1 MPQSLANAL
10 LHVVFSTK
18 NRTPFLKTPELRGTM
33 TGYLIGTLQ
42 NIDCPSLIVGVVED
56 HVHILCNLSRTLPIA
71 KLVEELKTS
80 SSARIKEERMGVK
93 DFYWQNGYGAF
104 SVSQSNVEPVKTYIA
119 NQEEHHRTVTFQE
132 EYRRFLER
140 HGLAWDERYVW
151 D

>member
-1 MPQSLANAL
+1 MPQSLANVL

-18 NRTPFLKTPELRGTM
+18 NRTPFLNTPELRGTM

-42 NIDCPSLIVGVVED
+42 NIDCPSLILGVVED
-56 HVHILCNLSRTLPIA
+56 HVHILCNLGRTITIA
-71 KLVEELKTS
+71 KLVEELKTN
-80 SSARIKEERMGVK
+80 SSARIKVEDTTVR

-104 SVSQSNVEPVKTYIA
+104 SVSQSNVEAVKNYIA
-119 NQEEHHRTVTFQE
+119 NQDEHHHKVTFQE

-140 HGLAWDERYVW
+140 HGLEWDERYVW

>member
-18 NRTPFLKTPELRGTM
+18 NRTPFLNTPELRGTM
-33 TGYLIGTLQ
+33 TGYLIGTLT

-56 HVHILCNLSRTLPIA
+56 HVHILCNLGRTISIA

-80 SSARIKEERMGVK
+80 SSSRIKEEGAGVK
-93 DFYWQNGYGAF
+93 DFYWQSGYGAF
-104 SVSQSNVEPVKTYIA
+104 SVSQSNVEAVKTYIT
-119 NQEEHHRTVTFQE
+119 NQEEHHCKVTFQE

>member
-18 NRTPFLKTPELRGTM
+18 HRTPFLNTPELRGTM
-33 TGYLIGTLQ
+33 TGYLVGTLQ

-56 HVHILCNLSRTLPIA
+56 HVHILCNLSRTITIA

-80 SSARIKEERMGVK
+80 SSARIKEEGAAVK

-104 SVSQSNVEPVKTYIA
+104 SVSQSNVEVVKTYIA
-119 NQEEHHRTVTFQE
+119 NQEEHHRTVTFPE
-132 EYRRFLER
+132 ECRRFLER
-140 HGLAWDERYVW
+140 HGLAWDERSV
-151 D
+151 

>member
-18 NRTPFLKTPELRGTM
+18 HRTPFLNTPELRGTM
-33 TGYLIGTLQ
+33 TGYLVGTLQ

-56 HVHILCNLSRTLPIA
+56 HVHILCNLGRTITIA
-71 KLVEELKTS
+71 KFVEELKTS
-80 SSARIKEERMGVK
+80 SSARIKEEGAAVK

-104 SVSQSNVEPVKTYIA
+104 SVSQSQFRNVIEYIQR
-119 NQEEHHRTVTFQE
+119 QEEHHRKTDFKTEF
-132 EYRRFLER
+132 RRFLER
-140 HGLAWDERYVW
+140 HEMEYDERYVW